1 MARPTSAEMPQPS
14 SRMVEV
20 VVRMPVVKR
29 MLAGE
34 ESQEAKSGVTFH
46 TTAPVVPPARLEERT
61 AGDWVMIRSWLLM
74 VRSRVVALASTKP
87 RFWEGWDWEKRR
99 KASVGRGQRLFG

>member
-1 MARPTSAEMPQPS
+1 M
-14 SRMVEV
+14 
-20 VVRMPVVKR
+20 VKR
-29 MLAGE
+29 ILLGD

-61 AGDWVMIRSWLLM
+61 AGDWVMVRSWLLM
-74 VRSRVVALASTKP
+74 VRSRVVALASMKP

-99 KASVGRGQRLFG
+99 KASVEQCQCPFFLKGEKTVHAFFIVFNIGSKSA